1 VQAFGPPL
9 AGEPLQG
16 EEEAQA
22 FGSPPAM
29 KGQWNHKPFARFRRR
44 LHAFGSSLV
53 EPLECAKQFCRRAP
67 CAPQVKAIA
76 SHKVKRFQKRSRA
89 VKNL

>member
-29 KGQWNHKPFARFRRR
+29 KGQWNHKPFARFHRR